1 VTMPGD
7 DLQSRIDAD
16 LKQAMRERDEVTK
29 LTLRAVKTALT
40 EARTSGA
47 QHELSADEVLTVVQK
62 EAKRRRDAAAEYERL
77 GDANRASAELVELAV
92 LERYLPRQLSEAE
105 VEVIARRV
113 IAGLGATSPKQMGAV
128 MAALM
133 PEVKGEADGKL
144 VSQVVR
150 RLLGS

>member
-1 VTMPGD
+1 MPGD

-47 QHELSADEVLTVVQK
+47 QHELNAEEVLAVVQK
-62 EAKRRRDAAAEYERL
+62 EAKRRRDAAAEYQRL
-77 GDANRASAELVELAV
+77 GDVNRADAELVELAV

-113 IAGLGATSPKQMGAV
+113 IAELGATSPKQMGAV

-150 RLLGS
+150 RLLGN

>member
-1 VTMPGD
+1 MPGD

-47 QHELSADEVLTVVQK
+47 QHELSAEEVLAVVQK
-62 EAKRRRDAAAEYERL
+62 EAKRRRDAAAEYQRL
-77 GDANRASAELVELAV
+77 GDANRADAELVELAV

-113 IAGLGATSPKQMGAV
+113 IAELGATSPKQMGAV